1 VVTKVSRSSMAMNLR
16 SNGAPGYKL
25 PSRRR
30 VNHCVQAATGR
41 RAAATKVDF
50 VLQQQ
55 HLRSHWQQRR
65 VHSTTT
71 GYAYH
76 PEVQGDHD

>member
-1 VVTKVSRSSMAMNLR
+1 MVTKVSRSSMAMNLR

-41 RAAATKVDF
+41 RAAGIKAMF
-50 VLQQQ
+50 ILQQN
-55 HLRSHWQQRR
+55 LCKAIGSRAEFKVR
-65 VHSTTT
+65 HSTTT
-71 GYAYH
+71 LYASH
-76 PEVQGDHD
+76 SEV